1 MVLLGEETE
10 VYSYLNP
17 LIKLLV
23 SVLLSI
29 HLFYVLIQ
37 ILVNLSGLHP
47 HRFHIQ
53 EKVFFARLYYEAAF
67 ENSRITVFC
76 GEANQADDLPN
87 LLFGQRDPSSHV
99 LIFSVL
105 LGLTEHFFLFLL
117 YGQLWFFTFLCFFF
131 TQKIKHS
138 QPPPPE
144 RV

>member
-1 MVLLGEETE
+1 LNLLAALIVLLGEETE

-105 LGLTEHFFLFLL
+105 LGLTERFFYFCFTVSFASLLF
-117 YGQLWFFTFLCFFF
+117 F
-131 TQKIKHS
+131 KK
-138 QPPPPE
+138 
-144 RV
+144 

>member
-1 MVLLGEETE
+1 MGEIQSRSFWKNSATHKGNTLYFFINLNLLAALMVLLGEETE

-99 LIFSVL
+99 LIFS
-105 LGLTEHFFLFLL
+105 
-117 YGQLWFFTFLCFFF
+117 
-131 TQKIKHS
+131 
-138 QPPPPE
+138 PPE

>member
-1 MVLLGEETE
+1 
-10 VYSYLNP
+10 
-17 LIKLLV
+17 
-23 SVLLSI
+23 
-29 HLFYVLIQ
+29 
-37 ILVNLSGLHP
+37 VNLSGLHP

-105 LGLTEHFFLFLL
+105 LGLTERFFIFALRSALLL
-117 YGQLWFFTFLCFFF
+117 YFFSKNKT
-131 TQKIKHS
+131 
-138 QPPPPE
+138 
-144 RV
+144 

>member
-1 MVLLGEETE
+1 LNLLAALIVLLGEETE

-99 LIFSVL
+99 LIFSVH
-105 LGLTEHFFLFLL
+105 LGLTERFFYFCFTVSFAYLLF
-117 YGQLWFFTFLCFFF
+117 F
-131 TQKIKHS
+131 KK
-138 QPPPPE
+138 
-144 RV
+144 

>member
-1 MVLLGEETE
+1 LNLLAALMVLLGEETE

-67 ENSRITVFC
+67 ENSRITVFLR
-76 GEANQADDLPN
+76 ESESSRRFTEPPLWPERSIVTRANIFGSPWFDRAFFIYFCFTVSFAS
-87 LLFGQRDPSSHV
+87 LLF
-99 LIFSVL
+99 F
-105 LGLTEHFFLFLL
+105 
-117 YGQLWFFTFLCFFF
+117 
-131 TQKIKHS
+131 KK
-138 QPPPPE
+138 
-144 RV
+144 